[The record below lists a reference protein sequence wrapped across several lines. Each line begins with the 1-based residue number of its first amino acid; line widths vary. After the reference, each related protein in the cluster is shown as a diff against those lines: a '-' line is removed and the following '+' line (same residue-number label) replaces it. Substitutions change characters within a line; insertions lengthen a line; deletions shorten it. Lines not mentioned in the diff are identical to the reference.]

1 MKVYPMRRKDRQA
14 GEEDILRILKENV
27 YGVLS
32 TISEDG
38 WPYGVPVSYVY
49 EEGLGEKW
57 KARAAYWAHPT
68 EELRESFKSAFR
80 APAVTAQYMGGE
92 AEGSVLPDHYPLDL
106 YYMSREGEDEIQSD
120 LIYDYRTNVAF

>member
-38 WPYGVPVSYVY
+38 SPYGVPSPTSTKT
-49 EEGLGEKW
+49 GKSTSTARRWDIKW
-57 KARAAYWAHPT
+57 TTLRTQRRHP
-68 EELRESFKSAFR
+68 SA
-80 APAVTAQYMGGE
+80 
-92 AEGSVLPDHYPLDL
+92 S
-106 YYMSREGEDEIQSD
+106 
-120 LIYDYRTNVAF
+120 